1 MFASRNI
8 LSPIRTLVCHHLPP
22 WAISFRTALLR
33 ATLYTLAIG
42 GIAQGGFLEV
52 LYLPEVRYTE
62 LGFTEFTQTLILASC
77 CALLIYIRQV
87 LKIWPTVTLLL
98 LAFVSAS
105 LVREQD
111 YFLDYYVA
119 DNTWKFVVALIVLP
133 SLAWVIIHRQRF
145 LDEFR
150 YYSNTF
156 SFGLFAAGVLVTYI
170 FSRLYGRQD
179 FWRAVLEE
187 SYIRDFKDIA
197 EEAIELLGY
206 SLILFATIELLFLA
220 RRIHRARQTP

>member
-1 MFASRNI
+1 M
-8 LSPIRTLVCHHLPP
+8 SPSPP

-42 GIAQGGFLEV
+42 GIAQGGYLEV

-62 LGFTEFTQTLILASC
+62 LGFTEFTQTLVLASC
-77 CALLIYIRQV
+77 CALLIYIRHV
-87 LKIWPTVTLLL
+87 LNVWPTVTLLL
-98 LAFVSAS
+98 LAFIGAS

-111 YFLDYYVA
+111 YFLDHYVA
-119 DNTWKFVVALIVLP
+119 EDTWKYLVALIVLP
-133 SLAWVIIHRQRF
+133 SLGWVIFHRQRF
-145 LDEFR
+145 LEEFR
-150 YYSNTF
+150 HYSNTF

-179 FWRAVLEE
+179 FWRAVLQEH
-187 SYIRDFKDIA
+187 YIRDFKDIA

-220 RRIHRARQTP
+220 RRIYRARQTP

>member
-1 MFASRNI
+1 MFTSRNI

-42 GIAQGGFLEV
+42 GIAQGGYLEV

-62 LGFTEFTQTLILASC
+62 LGFTEFTQTLVLASC
-77 CALLIYIRQV
+77 CALLIYIRHV
-87 LKIWPTVTLLL
+87 LNVWPTVTLLL
-98 LAFVSAS
+98 AFISAS

-111 YFLDYYVA
+111 YFLDHYVA
-119 DNTWKFVVALIVLP
+119 EDTWKYLVALIVLP

>member
-1 MFASRNI
+1 MSS
-8 LSPIRTLVCHHLPP
+8 SPH

-42 GIAQGGFLEV
+42 GIAQGGYLEV
-52 LYLPEVRYTE
+52 LYLPDVRYTE
-62 LGFTEFTQTLILASC
+62 LGFTEFTQTMVLASC
-77 CALLIYIRQV
+77 CALLVYIRQV
-87 LKIWPTVTLLL
+87 LNVWPTVTLLL
-98 LAFVSAS
+98 LAFIAAS

-111 YFLDYYVA
+111 YFLDHYVA
-119 DNTWKFVVALIVLP
+119 ENTWKYLVALIVLP
-133 SLAWVIIHRQRF
+133 SLAWVIRHRQRF

-156 SFGLFAAGVLVTYI
+156 AFGLFAAGVLVTYI
-170 FSRLYGRQD
+170 FSRLYGRQE
-179 FWRAVLEE
+179 FWRAVLAEH
-187 SYIRDFKDIA
+187 YIRDFKDIA

-220 RRIHRARQTP
+220 RRLHRARLTP